1 MVHANVDSQ
10 LTSDMSQH
18 EPGLDQ
24 VQASYQAPHLDAH
37 TAIDFLTA
45 RCVGALERVQL
56 QAHGGT
62 TATKPGSPK
71 PSSFKHGS
79 PKPASP
85 KPPSPKSSPG
95 GRPATAARLPKSP
108 MLSVGMPLRPALA
121 LCVSEMEDMLHAVV
135 RDATSTSLLVMG
147 QPGVGKTLAVERAV
161 AAVCA
166 HHNRP
171 GERTLGVVR
180 LNGGLHCEERSAFQE
195 IARQLCGEF
204 NQLFSSKAS
213 YDENLA
219 FLRAMLASLH
229 THMKSVVVLL
239 DGFEAFARARGK
251 QQLLY
256 NLFDVL
262 QHSKVQAAVI
272 GITCAQDVM
281 EGMEKR
287 VKSRFSH
294 RKIVITCPSHFE
306 VPVIQQV
313 SQPGPVNSTAAALP
327 APRPVAGGPVA
338 SSTTSAVSFQDTPL
352 GLLCDALSLPDP
364 LQLQGV
370 QLQGQQSQHAG
381 QAPAGKQKLAAG
393 QPLLGADSLSPA
405 FAREHNQAVANA
417 LRAPAVKDALRQLFY
432 GPLTPADLV
441 GIAHGALTAWDADL
455 SVWCDQQAQQQAAL
469 ADGSLL
475 SPRRRPQSALQL
487 TGSPAGKASSRLEAG
502 SPGGGANHRR
512 PGSAAAGVNSPGS
525 HLNSSW
531 RQSPGLRVPHSPG
544 NRWRGAGNRGV
555 AAPAFSAVHVLAA
568 VQQANSSNDLAAC
581 LQDLSVLQLWLVVG
595 MMRLEAKR
603 QTMYNFEMVWDECQS
618 IRADHGLLSSMTRAA
633 AWRAFEGLLA
643 YGVAFWIDPGVE
655 GRGRALQ
662 YAGVSLRLT
671 PLEVTTGLSVH
682 DQAPEEL
689 IRFAAMEC

>member
-1 MVHANVDSQ
+1 M
-10 LTSDMSQH
+10 
-18 EPGLDQ
+18 
-24 VQASYQAPHLDAH
+24 
-37 TAIDFLTA
+37 
-45 RCVGALERVQL
+45 
-56 QAHGGT
+56 
-62 TATKPGSPK
+62 ATK
-71 PSSFKHGS
+71 HG
-79 PKPASP
+79 
-85 KPPSPKSSPG
+85 
-95 GRPATAARLPKSP
+95 
-108 MLSVGMPLRPALA
+108 
-121 LCVSEMEDMLHAVV
+121 
-135 RDATSTSLLVMG
+135 VMQG
-147 QPGVGKTLAVERAV
+147 PE
-161 AAVCA
+161 
-166 HHNRP
+166 H
-171 GERTLGVVR
+171 
-180 LNGGLHCEERSAFQE
+180 SM
-195 IARQLCGEF
+195 EF

-229 THMKSVVVLL
+229 THMKSVVFLL

-294 RKIVITCPSHFE
+294 RKIVITCPAHFE
-306 VPVIQQV
+306 VPVIQQG

-327 APRPVAGGPVA
+327 APRPVAGGPGA

-352 GLLCDALSLPDP
+352 GLLCDALTLPDP

-441 GIAHGALTAWDADL
+441 EGPT
-455 SVWCDQQAQQQAAL
+455 
-469 ADGSLL
+469 
-475 SPRRRPQSALQL
+475 
-487 TGSPAGKASSRLEAG
+487 TGG
-502 SPGGGANHRR
+502 
-512 PGSAAAGVNSPGS
+512 
-525 HLNSSW
+525 
-531 RQSPGLRVPHSPG
+531 Q
-544 NRWRGAGNRGV
+544 
-555 AAPAFSAVHVLAA
+555 VHVLAA
-568 VQQANSSNDLAAC
+568 VQQANSSNDL
-581 LQDLSVLQLWLVVG
+581 DLSVLQLWLVVG

>member
-1 MVHANVDSQ
+1 
-10 LTSDMSQH
+10 
-18 EPGLDQ
+18 
-24 VQASYQAPHLDAH
+24 
-37 TAIDFLTA
+37 
-45 RCVGALERVQL
+45 
-56 QAHGGT
+56 
-62 TATKPGSPK
+62 
-71 PSSFKHGS
+71 
-79 PKPASP
+79 
-85 KPPSPKSSPG
+85 
-95 GRPATAARLPKSP
+95 
-108 MLSVGMPLRPALA
+108 
-121 LCVSEMEDMLHAVV
+121 
-135 RDATSTSLLVMG
+135 
-147 QPGVGKTLAVERAV
+147 
-161 AAVCA
+161 
-166 HHNRP
+166 
-171 GERTLGVVR
+171 
-180 LNGGLHCEERSAFQE
+180 
-195 IARQLCGEF
+195 
-204 NQLFSSKAS
+204 
-213 YDENLA
+213 
-219 FLRAMLASLH
+219 
-229 THMKSVVVLL
+229 
-239 DGFEAFARARGK
+239 
-251 QQLLY
+251 
-256 NLFDVL
+256 
-262 QHSKVQAAVI
+262 
-272 GITCAQDVM
+272 M

-306 VPVIQQV
+306 VPVIQQG
-313 SQPGPVNSTAAALP
+313 QPAWACQQHGSSTPSPQAA
-327 APRPVAGGPVA
+327 AGGPVA

-417 LRAPAVKDALRQLFY
+417 LRAPAVK
-432 GPLTPADLV
+432 
-441 GIAHGALTAWDADL
+441 
-455 SVWCDQQAQQQAAL
+455 AQQQAAL

-525 HLNSSW
+525 HLNSSR

-544 NRWRGAGNRGV
+544 NRSRGAVNRGV
-555 AAPAFSAVHVLAA
+555 AAPSFSAVHVLAA
-568 VQQANSSNDLAAC
+568 VQQANSSNDL
-581 LQDLSVLQLWLVVG
+581 DLSVLQLWLVVG

-618 IRADHGLLSSMTRAA
+618 IRADHGLLSSITRAA

>member
-1 MVHANVDSQ
+1 
-10 LTSDMSQH
+10 MSMLAA
-18 EPGLDQ
+18 G
-24 VQASYQAPHLDAH
+24 SSQAPANKAH
-37 TAIDFLTA
+37 AQA
-45 RCVGALERVQL
+45 VPPGNCSALPNKAQRN
-56 QAHGGT
+56 
-62 TATKPGSPK
+62 
-71 PSSFKHGS
+71 
-79 PKPASP
+79 
-85 KPPSPKSSPG
+85 
-95 GRPATAARLPKSP
+95 AA
-108 MLSVGMPLRPALA
+108 
-121 LCVSEMEDMLHAVV
+121 
-135 RDATSTSLLVMG
+135 
-147 QPGVGKTLAVERAV
+147 
-161 AAVCA
+161 AAA
-166 HHNRP
+166 
-171 GERTLGVVR
+171 G
-180 LNGGLHCEERSAFQE
+180 
-195 IARQLCGEF
+195 
-204 NQLFSSKAS
+204 
-213 YDENLA
+213 
-219 FLRAMLASLH
+219 
-229 THMKSVVVLL
+229 
-239 DGFEAFARARGK
+239 
-251 QQLLY
+251 
-256 NLFDVL
+256 
-262 QHSKVQAAVI
+262 
-272 GITCAQDVM
+272 
-281 EGMEKR
+281 
-287 VKSRFSH
+287 
-294 RKIVITCPSHFE
+294 
-306 VPVIQQV
+306 IQQKGLELQQ
-313 SQPGPVNSTAAALP
+313 S
-327 APRPVAGGPVA
+327 GPVA
-338 SSTTSAVSFQDTPL
+338 SSTSSAVSFQDTPL

-525 HLNSSW
+525 HLNSSR

-544 NRWRGAGNRGV
+544 NRSRGAVNRGV
-555 AAPAFSAVHVLAA
+555 AAPSFSAVHVLAA
-568 VQQANSSNDLAAC
+568 VQQANSSNDL
-581 LQDLSVLQLWLVVG
+581 DLSVLQLWLVVG

-618 IRADHGLLSSMTRAA
+618 IRADHGLLSSITRAA